1 MRELLQ
7 TAETIRGSNVKMSHL
22 LDISNVEGGKGI
34 GIVGR
39 RSVMAVVAGMRNYM

>member
-22 LDISNVEGGKGI
+22 LDISNVEGIGI